1 MKHLN
6 ITVRGKVQGVWF
18 RATTREQADNIGV
31 RGFVK
36 NQADGSV
43 YLEAEGDEDQLNT
56 LLAWLGE
63 GPTQARVDT
72 LESSEGE
79 PKNFSD
85 FSITR

>member
-1 MKHLN
+1 
-6 ITVRGKVQGVWF
+6 
-18 RATTREQADNIGV
+18 
-31 RGFVK
+31 VK

>member
-63 GPTQARVDT
+63 GPTQACVDT